1 MPGGRSGPRSPD
13 GWASALNP
21 VYISVTSGAQVTD
34 ITFGANFSAET
45 FFFHT
50 KLVTI
55 SPSAREQDGRGR
67 SEPPSLLVSYSLATL
82 RQAAQKMAGGTENLV
97 DILACG
103 FPSVCD
109 S

>member
-1 MPGGRSGPRSPD
+1 MPSGRSGPRSPD
-13 GWASALNP
+13 GWASAVNP
-21 VYISVTSGAQVTD
+21 IYISVTSGAQVTD
-34 ITFGANFSAET
+34 ITFGANFSAEA

-55 SPSAREQDGRGR
+55 SPSAREQDGRER
-67 SEPPSLLVSYSLATL
+67 SEPPSLLVSYSRATL
-82 RQAAQKMAGGTENLV
+82 RQAAQKMAGGTVNLV
-97 DILACG
+97 GILACG